1 MLTKEITYTDFNGEE
16 RTEKFYFN
24 LTKSELMEKQL
35 THPGGYV
42 EYLERII
49 AAKDQALVVEAFR
62 DLILEAYGEKSDDGK
77 RFVKSKTI
85 SEGFHQTEAYS
96 ELFMSL
102 IGNPDEAAAFVRGI
116 IPKMDL
122 TEEQKASL
130 EARTKQLIDAKKADV
145 Q

>member
-1 MLTKEITYTDFNGEE
+1 MLVKEITYTDFNGDE

-49 AAKDQALVVEAFR
+49 AAKDNVRVVEAFR
-62 DLILEAYGEKSDDGK
+62 DLILDSYGEKSEDGK
-77 RFVKSKTI
+77 HFVKSKTI
-85 SEGFHQTEAYS
+85 SESFHQTEAYS

-122 TEEQKASL
+122 TEEQKATL
-130 EARTKQLIDAKKADV
+130 DARTKQLIDSKKVEA
-145 Q
+145 

>member
-1 MLTKEITYTDFNGEE
+1 MLVKEITYTDFNGEE

-24 LTKSELMEKQL
+24 LTKSELLEKQL

-49 AAKDQALVVEAFR
+49 AAKDQVLVVEAFR
-62 DLILEAYGEKSDDGK
+62 DLILDSYGEKSEDGK

-85 SEGFHQTEAYS
+85 SEGFHQSEAYS

-102 IGNPDEAAAFVRGI
+102 ISDPDAAAAFVRGI
-116 IPKMDL
+116 IPKMEL
-122 TEEQKASL
+122 TEEQQATL
-130 EARTKQLIDAKKADV
+130 AARTKQLIDTKKIDA
-145 Q
+145 

>member
-1 MLTKEITYTDFNGEE
+1 MLVKEITYTDFNGDE

-49 AAKDQALVVEAFR
+49 AAKDQVLVVEAFR
-62 DLILEAYGEKSDDGK
+62 DLILDSYGEKSEDGK

-85 SEGFHQTEAYS
+85 SEGFHQSEAYS
-96 ELFMSL
+96 ELFISL
-102 IGNPDEAAAFVRGI
+102 LSNPEEAAAFVRGI
-116 IPKMDL
+116 IPKVEL
-122 TEEQKASL
+122 SEEQKADI
-130 EARTKQLIDAKKADV
+130 ATRTKQLIDSKKVDA